1 MKKTSFKIFPEHKS
15 RFLDRVHALSL
26 CFYRNFYPKSG
37 KRFSEVALAVA
48 LVSFLSLG
56 VAQALTVY
64 SSVDEEN
71 AKRLLDAFSQS
82 TGIKTQM
89 VFLSSGP
96 ALSRIEAE
104 KARPQADVWF
114 GAPSEHHILAKE
126 RGLTSAY
133 ISQNAGSLPEQFK
146 DGEGFWHAIYT
157 NPLAIG
163 VRTDILASRNAPV
176 PASWEDL
183 KNPAYKGLIQMPSP
197 QSSGTGYSVILTLL
211 QQRGEEGAFAY
222 LEALNPNIQ
231 TYTQSGTAPSGA
243 LGVGETALAIQFT
256 PGFLKLA
263 DEGYPVSVVFPSEGV
278 GYEVASMS
286 ILQGAANME
295 EAKQLVDW
303 MTSLEGQQALSDVK
317 TYFLPVRGDVRAGTG
332 VASLDTIKLT
342 AVESSFASENRQRL
356 VEKWVSEV
364 LGQ

>member
-1 MKKTSFKIFPEHKS
+1 MKFPI
-15 RFLDRVHALSL
+15 RILAAA
-26 CFYRNFYPKSG
+26 
-37 KRFSEVALAVA
+37 ALASAVAAGPAEA
-48 LVSFLSLG
+48 LV
-56 VAQALTVY
+56 VY

-71 AKRLLDAFSQS
+71 AKKLLDAFSEA
-82 TGIKTQM
+82 TGVDVQM

-114 GAPSEHHILAKE
+114 GAPSENHILAKE
-126 RGLTSAY
+126 RGLTTPYVSKNADALSA
-133 ISQNAGSLPEQFK
+133 EFK
-146 DGEGFWHAIYT
+146 DPEGYWHAIYT

-163 VRTDILASRNAPV
+163 VRTDILQSRGAPV

-197 QSSGTGYSVILTLL
+197 QSSGTAYAVILNRIAQL
-211 QQRGEEGAFAY
+211 GEDGAFDY
-222 LEALNPNIQ
+222 LKALNPNVQ

-243 LGVGETALAIQFT
+243 LGVGETPIAIQFT

-263 DEGYPVSVVFPSEGV
+263 DEGYPVQVVFPSEGV

-286 ILQGAANME
+286 ILKDAPNAE

-303 MTSLEGQQALSDVK
+303 MTSAEGQSQLSAEK
-317 TYFLPVRGDVRAGTG
+317 TYFLPIRSDVSGGTG
-332 VASLDTIKLT
+332 VPALDQIKLVPT
-342 AVESSFASENRQRL
+342 DAAFAAGNKQRL
-356 VEKWVSEV
+356 VERWTKEV

>member
-1 MKKTSFKIFPEHKS
+1 MRLPLTARLAIKTFCAA
-15 RFLDRVHALSL
+15 ALTSL
-26 CFYRNFYPKSG
+26 IAIG
-37 KRFSEVALAVA
+37 A
-48 LVSFLSLG
+48 
-56 VAQALTVY
+56 AQALTVY

-71 AKRLLDAFSQS
+71 AKRLLDAFSKES
-82 TGIKTQM
+82 GVKVQM

-104 KARPQADVWF
+104 KARPQADIWF
-114 GAPSEHHILAKE
+114 GAPSENHIIAKE
-126 RGLTSAY
+126 RGLTAPYASP
-133 ISQNAGSLPEQFK
+133 NAAALPAAFK
-146 DGEGFWHAIYT
+146 DKDGFWNAIYT

-163 VRTDILASRNAPV
+163 VRTDILQRRSAPV

-197 QSSGTGYSVILTLL
+197 QSSGTAYALILTLI
-211 QQRGEEGAFAY
+211 QQRGEDGAFAY
-222 LEALNPNIQ
+222 LKALNPNIQ

-243 LGVGETALAIQFT
+243 LGVGETPIAIQFT

-263 DEGYPVSVVFPSEGV
+263 SEGYPVQVVFPSEGV

-286 ILQGAANME
+286 ILAGAQNGEDAR
-295 EAKQLVDW
+295 KLVDW
-303 MTSLEGQQALSDVK
+303 MLSKAGQSALSVTK
-317 TYFLPVRGDVRAGTG
+317 TYFLPVRPDVSGGTG

-342 AVESSFASENRQRL
+342 AVDAAFAAQNKKRL
-356 VEKWVSEV
+356 VERWTKEV

>member
-1 MKKTSFKIFPEHKS
+1 MKSFIT
-15 RFLDRVHALSL
+15 
-26 CFYRNFYPKSG
+26 
-37 KRFSEVALAVA
+37 ALAAAA
-48 LVSFLSLG
+48 LTSILAVSS
-56 VAQALTVY
+56 AHALTVY

-71 AKRLLDAFSQS
+71 AKKLLDAFSKA
-82 TGIKTQM
+82 TGVKTQM

-114 GAPSEHHILAKE
+114 GAPSENHIVAKE
-126 RGLTSAY
+126 RGLTEPY
-133 ISQNAGSLPEQFK
+133 VSQNASALSDQFK
-146 DGEGFWHAIYT
+146 DKEGYWHAIYT

-163 VRTDILASRNAPV
+163 VRTDILQSRNAPV

-197 QSSGTGYSVILTLL
+197 QSSGTAYSLILTLIEE
-211 QQRGEEGAFAY
+211 RGEDAAFDY
-222 LEALNPNIQ
+222 LKAINPNVQ

-243 LGVGETALAIQFT
+243 LGVGETPLAIQFT

-263 DEGYPVSVVFPSEGV
+263 DEGYPVEVVFPSEGV

-286 ILQGAANME
+286 ILKGAENLDD
-295 EAKQLVDW
+295 AKKLVDW
-303 MTSLEGQQALSDVK
+303 ITSAEGQGALSATK
-317 TYFLPVRGDVRAGTG
+317 TYFLPIRTDVSGGAG
-332 VASLDTIKLT
+332 VPALDKIKLVST
-342 AVESSFASENRQRL
+342 DPTFAAENKKKL
-356 VEKWVSEV
+356 VERWTRDV